1 MSEVPDNLLTD
12 LNPQRRARRERAAN
26 DRNDTYDGPVL
37 NSAENIRQFF
47 AQRGKE
53 GAPAFPPAKATQP
66 ALPAPKAASAP
77 GGIKVGGRVRHAKY
91 GVGTILR
98 REGEGGDAKLTI
110 SFQGYGL
117 KKLVEK
123 YAELESA

>member
-1 MSEVPDNLLTD
+1 LSEVPENLISD
-12 LNPQRRARRERAAN
+12 LNPQRRRQRERAAA
-26 DRNDTYDGPVL
+26 DTYDGPVL

-47 AQRGKE
+47 AQRGKD
-53 GAPAFPPAKATQP
+53 GAPAFPPAKASQP
-66 ALPAPKAASAP
+66 APVAQKAAAAP